1 MKILLLGIWIAS
13 VPIAYVV
20 GEPHLRNPFNL
31 EVEDTSYPSCGYL
44 EGGDWKPVRHV
55 PGVNNWHPATDQ
67 LRGTDT
73 YGNPGVPQS
82 PWSINFETAV
92 PDWNQFLFSTGNC
105 AVWLVANRE
114 AVIGID
120 GNTYYNYVNRDI
132 VSSSTSTT
140 PYQAKW
146 YRRVGVQRDPWISVR
161 DVLDD
166 GSGYG
171 YVVYGGNDDSR
182 FLTLKNSNNGADVYV
197 RNMYSCGGGGKDVT
211 SCEKCMN
218 GKKFDEKRKQCGGD
232 CRWIRSACVKAIED
246 GGRTDDKDNCVSRAK
261 TCSHCGESHIPLG
274 SKCTHGRECTSRTCK
289 FRSFLHPHCGGT
301 CVK

>member
-55 PGVNNWHPATDQ
+55 PGVNSWHPATDQ

-73 YGNPGVPQS
+73 YGNPGIPQS

-120 GNTYYNYVNRDI
+120 GNAYYSNAKRDI
-132 VSSSTSTT
+132 VSSSIRSTN
-140 PYQAKW
+140 PDHPVW
-146 YRRVGVQRDPWISVR
+146 WRRVGLQQDPWISVE
-161 DVLDD
+161 DPPPAVD
-166 GSGYG
+166 GG
-171 YVVYGGNDDSR
+171 VVYYEKKSINY
-182 FLTLKNSNNGADVYV
+182 LITKNENNGADVYV
-197 RNMYSCGGGGKDVT
+197 RSRNKKLLEVCDHGQNCLSSYCVDSKCVE
-211 SCEKCMN
+211 CEKDEHC
-218 GKKFDEKRKQCGGD
+218 FDE
-232 CRWIRSACVKAIED
+232 
-246 GGRTDDKDNCVSRAK
+246 
-261 TCSHCGESHIPLG
+261 
-274 SKCTHGRECTSRTCK
+274 
-289 FRSFLHPHCGGT
+289 
-301 CVK
+301 